1 MKDLTIYHNPRCS
14 KSRQTLQIIKDHG
27 IEPVVV
33 EYLKVPLKKSELDNI
48 SRLLNK
54 RPKDFVRKNEADFKE
69 NNIKNIIEND
79 AGLVNEMVKYPKI
92 IERPIVLYKDKA
104 VIGRPPENVL
114 EYSTIASIEGMLSG
128 VWSEPVIGLSN

>member
-27 IEPVVV
+27 IQPIVV

-79 AGLVNEMVKYPKI
+79 AGLINEMVKFPKI
-92 IERPIVLYKDKA
+92 IERPIVLYKNKA

-114 EYSTIASIEGMLSG
+114 
-128 VWSEPVIGLSN
+128 GLLNS

>member
-1 MKDLTIYHNPRCS
+1 MNDVTIYHNPRCS
-14 KSRQTLQIIKDHG
+14 KSRQTLQIIKDNG
-27 IEPVVV
+27 IKPTIV
-33 EYLKVPLKKSELDNI
+33 EYLKTPLDKYDLENI

-79 AGLVNEMVKYPKI
+79 IELINKMVNFPKI
-92 IERPIVLYKDKA
+92 IERPIVISKHKA

-114 EYSTIASIEGMLSG
+114 ELLNS
-128 VWSEPVIGLSN
+128 